1 MSRPDARIPL
11 GVQSPDIAG
20 SLIDLQAAARKDK
33 LLQQQ
38 LAIQQQDAATK
49 SRVADSNIAND
60 TQQRTLTGQ
69 QIDTNA
75 QTMKQN
81 VAKQVAM
88 DTIAAS
94 DLLES
99 GQTKEAGALLIGN
112 IERMKKNGIDT
123 SGAERVAMLAATDP
137 VGASQYIKQH
147 VLPVIHAT
155 MPEIFAGTPV
165 KKDEV
170 TDMGQQISKDRTG
183 KVTATNIDNFKV
195 NPKDTELSGGGGG
208 EKKGLNPIVL
218 QDGNGNFYPGQLS
231 SEGGLSLPGLPPG
244 MRFIP
249 DGGRLGFD
257 PTAIKAQGGAK
268 TDVKVNDINATAAPE
283 AAAAG
288 EKTTATDTAK
298 LAVDRAAKA
307 PEARAKVDAVKAQS
321 QILIDNIDQIL
332 NHPGLQT
339 AVGTAS
345 TFDPRNWPT
354 GISSDAKDAQALIDT
369 LKNKTVL
376 DSMQALRATGA
387 TFGQQ
392 SDKEGQ
398 RLENSRASLE
408 KIQSL
413 PQFVSGLKQMKQQAL
428 ESMGRF
434 EGAYDSEYAPYIQS
448 QQSQQPATTP
458 AGQIGRFKVEV
469 H

>member
-11 GVQSPDIAG
+11 GVQTPDIA
-20 SLIDLQAAARKDK
+20 SPLIELQAAARKDK
-33 LLQQQ
+33 LLQQEVG
-38 LAIQQQDAATK
+38 IKQQQVNTQK
-49 SRVADSNIAND
+49 SVADSNIAND
-60 TQQRTLTGQ
+60 AQQRTLTGQ

-75 QTMKQN
+75 QTIKQN
-81 VAKQVAM
+81 KAKLIAM

-94 DLLES
+94 ELLKG
-99 GQTKEAGALLIGN
+99 GQTKEAGALLVNN
-112 IERMKKNGIDT
+112 IQRMKEIGADT
-123 SGAERVAMLAATDP
+123 SNAERIAMLAATDP
-137 VGASQYIKQH
+137 VGASQYLEQH
-147 VLPVIHAT
+147 VLPAIHAT

-183 KVTATNIDNFKV
+183 KITAQDIPGFKI
-195 NPKDTELSGGGGG
+195 NPKDTEATGGGG

-218 QDGNGNFYPGQLS
+218 QDGAGNYYPGQLS
-231 SEGGLSLPGLPPG
+231 SEGGLSLPGLPAG
-244 MRFIP
+244 MKFIP
-249 DGGRLGFD
+249 DGGRLGYD
-257 PTAIKAQGGAK
+257 PNAIKTQGGAK
-268 TDVKVNDINATAAPE
+268 TEVKVNDINATAAPE

-288 EKTTATDTAK
+288 QKVTATDTAK

-321 QILIDNIDQIL
+321 QVLIDNIDQIL

-339 AVGTAS
+339 AVGTS
-345 TFDPRNWPT
+345 GTFDPRNWPT
-354 GISSDAKDAQALIDT
+354 GVSSDAKDVQALIDT
-369 LKNKTVL
+369 LKNKTVI
-376 DSMQALRATGA
+376 DSMQTLRATGA

-392 SDKEGQ
+392 SDKEGS

-413 PQFVSGLKQMKQQAL
+413 PQFVKGLKQMRQQAL

-434 EGAYDSEYAPYIQS
+434 EGAYDSEYAPYAPS
-448 QQSQQPATTP
+448 QQGQQPATTP